1 MTPVTNMYGRHP
13 ESMMPGFNPVLFK
26 LKYNMTANMPL
37 LTPHLINDFR
47 NADDVL
53 AIYAGYVAGPEGK
66 NITNMDVQ
74 HLVDYLQ
81 QKYKPHMR
89 LVFDNLH
96 EGGVDIVVCV
106 IHEAISRL
114 NIDPKKVHYVS
125 GAVDAVSK
133 YLEFCSRNNIIDRI
147 NVWAAGAWESSAKNN
162 ATQLGPVEF
171 QIKPRQKNY
180 LCFNRICRNQ
190 RLMLLTML
198 LKANLVSSGYY
209 SFFPEKTHSTD
220 INMDVF
226 FNNLKYVLKTENSFV
241 DELRDVYNNNL
252 NIFPLKVNI
261 DSNFNKVGLDNDD
274 VFFYQESYFS
284 LVTETF
290 YFEYD
295 RGNYHGKSI
304 NDENAIF
311 FSEKVFKPIIM
322 KHPFI
327 LVSRP
332 NSLAYLRKI
341 GYKTFHPF
349 IDESY
354 DSITDEKKRMEAIVA
369 EVKRLSNYTENQ
381 WLEWLR
387 NVQDICIYNYETLV
401 NKTNFT
407 YEKLI
412 C

>member
-1 MTPVTNMYGRHP
+1 MTPVTDMYGTHP
-13 ESMMPGFNPVLFK
+13 ESMIPGIDKSNTPADISV
-26 LKYNMTANMPL
+26 
-37 LTPHLINDFR
+37 LTPHLIDDFR

-53 AIYAGYVAGPEGK
+53 AIYAGFMTGPEGK

-74 HLVDYLQ
+74 HLIDYLQ
-81 QKYKPHMR
+81 QKYEPHMR

-96 EGGVDIVVCV
+96 EGNVDIVVCV
-106 IHEAISRL
+106 IHEAISKL

-125 GAVDAVSK
+125 GATDAVSQ
-133 YLEFCSRNNIIDRI
+133 YLEFCSRNNIVDRI
-147 NVWAAGAWESSAKNN
+147 NIWAAGTWEHAAKNN
-162 ATQLGPVEF
+162 ATILGPVEF

-180 LCFNRICRNQ
+180 LCFNRVCRNH
-190 RLMLLTML
+190 RLMLLSML
-198 LKANLVSSGYY
+198 LKENLVSNGYY
-209 SFFPEKTHSTD
+209 SFFPEKTHGTD
-220 INMDVF
+220 VNIDVF
-226 FNNLKYVLKTENSFV
+226 FNNLKYLLRTENSFV

-261 DSNFNKVGLDNDD
+261 DSDHNKVNLDNEDA
-274 VFFYQESYFS
+274 FFYKESYFS

-295 RGNYHGKSI
+295 RGNHHGKSLK
-304 NDENAIF
+304 DENTIF

-332 NSLAYLRKI
+332 NALAYLRSI

-354 DSITDEKKRMEAIVA
+354 DSIIDDKKRMEAIVA

-381 WLEWLR
+381 WLDWLR
-387 NVQDICIYNYETLV
+387 NVRDICIYNREALV
-401 NKTNFT
+401 NKTNFL

-412 C
+412 